1 MDLAKQDHYL
11 QLAEDTPQM
20 LCSEVPAE
28 VLDETS
34 YDDVEPSDFFKDFLR
49 AGYTQWHLQ
58 KYGRAPRGREQV
70 TNAII
75 VLWVR
80 ACRLHINQVLG
91 RPDPDWDKI
100 FFSDE
105 GLYD

>member
-1 MDLAKQDHYL
+1 MDLAKQDHFL
-11 QLAEDTPQM
+11 QMAENNPRM
-20 LCSEVPAE
+20 LCSEVPTE
-28 VLDETS
+28 ILDETS

-49 AGYTQWHLQ
+49 TGYTQWHLQ
-58 KYGRAPRGREQV
+58 KYGRTPRGREQL

-80 ACRLHINQVLG
+80 ARRLHVNRVLS
-91 RPDPDWDKI
+91 RPDPDLDKP

-105 GLYD
+105 GLYE

>member
-1 MDLAKQDHYL
+1 MDLEKQDHFL
-11 QLAEDTPQM
+11 RFAENNPLM
-20 LCSEVPAE
+20 LCSEMPTE

-49 AGYTQWHLQ
+49 TGYTQWHLQ
-58 KYGRAPRGREQV
+58 KYGRTPRGREQI

-80 ACRLHINQVLG
+80 ARRLHVNQVLG
-91 RPDPDWDKI
+91 RSDSDRDKL

-105 GLYD
+105 GLYE

>member
-1 MDLAKQDHYL
+1 MDLAKQDHFL
-11 QLAEDTPQM
+11 QLAEDNPRM
-20 LCSEVPAE
+20 LCSEVPTE
-28 VLDETS
+28 ILDETS

-49 AGYTQWHLQ
+49 IGYTQWHLQ
-58 KYGRAPRGREQV
+58 KYGRTPRGREQI

-80 ACRLHINQVLG
+80 ARRLHVNRVLS
-91 RPDPDWDKI
+91 RPDPDLDKP

-105 GLYD
+105 GLYE